1 MTITTNVDGTKTTLV
16 LEGWLDTQAAPV
28 LHEELNKHGV
38 VEDLV
43 LDFSEV
49 EYMASSGL
57 REVVAAFK
65 SQSTAGKAF
74 SVMGV
79 CAEVMD
85 VFQLTGVDKKISITA
100 K

>member
-1 MTITTNVDGTKTTLV
+1 MNITTNVDGTKTMMV
-16 LEGWLDTQAAPV
+16 LEGWLDTQAAPE
-28 LHEELNKHGV
+28 LHAALADVGV

-43 LDFSEV
+43 LDFSGV

-57 REVVAAFK
+57 REIVAAYK
-65 SQSTAGKAF
+65 SQSTEGKAF
-74 SVMGV
+74 SVIGV